1 MPKITSKEIMKII
14 AQEKADLSARRR
26 IGILIDLWPLTIV
39 TPVVL
44 ILIVLGQFI

>member
-1 MPKITSKEIMKII
+1 MTKKTKEIMKII

-26 IGILIDLWPLTIV
+26 MGILIDLWPLTIV

>member
-1 MPKITSKEIMKII
+1 MTKKTKEIMKII
-14 AQEKADLSARRR
+14 AKENKDLSARKV
-26 IGILIDLWPLTIV
+26 IPLLIDLWPLTIV